1 MERLNEIT
9 RDISQN
15 NESDIDQS
23 RHQYSPFTNENIN
36 SLKCYYQG
44 CDFRGVRKSQLLAH
58 LRTHANER
66 RFKCTHPGC
75 EQRFAK
81 RPYLVAHLRT
91 HTGKFL
97 AFSLLSFFNL
107 ESLLFTAPHQKRKMC
122 CGGKKT
128 VMDHGMED

>member
-9 RDISQN
+9 RDISHN
-15 NESDIDQS
+15 NQSDIDQS
-23 RHQYSPFTNENIN
+23 RYQYSLFTNENIN

-91 HTGKFL
+91 HTDFWHSTYYLFQSRIVIIYCAPPKEENVL
-97 AFSLLSFFNL
+97 WRK
-107 ESLLFTAPHQKRKMC
+107 ESRN
-122 CGGKKT
+122 GSW
-128 VMDHGMED
+128 HGR